1 MKRIEVILE
10 KLKEMTELNQNGVS
24 AIEVAEAL
32 NLNRAN
38 VSNDLNKLVS
48 EEKASKI
55 KGKPTLFKYLIKE
68 NVNPKKSILDRF
80 SELNPS
86 LYSAI
91 EQAKAAILYP
101 PNGMNM
107 LILGET
113 GVG

>member
-48 EEKASKI
+48 EVS
-55 KGKPTLFKYLIKE
+55 
-68 NVNPKKSILDRF
+68 N
-80 SELNPS
+80 
-86 LYSAI
+86 
-91 EQAKAAILYP
+91 
-101 PNGMNM
+101 
-107 LILGET
+107 
-113 GVG
+113 